1 MSEVHL
7 VECPRDAM
15 QGWSREISTAEKVAY
30 HKLLLAVGFHTLDI
44 GSFVSPKA
52 IPQMADTR
60 EVLNQLGE
68 EGLLDGLNGPRL
80 LTIVAN
86 SRGAKDAA
94 SMPMVDDMGFPF
106 SISETFQIRNA
117 GTGLAEARKRLEE
130 IQSICR
136 SSGKRLVTYLSMGFG
151 NPYGDPWSPALLVD
165 TAGEL
170 IDALGLE
177 VVALSDTV
185 GSATEETIQSAFEA
199 LIPTF
204 PDVDFGAHLHAQPWE
219 AKAKIQ
225 AAYQGGC
232 RRFDGA
238 IRGVGGCPMSG
249 NDLVGNM
256 PTEQIIEFLS
266 SRGIEVVKDPRAWS
280 AAQAFAADL
289 FG

>member
-15 QGWSREISTAEKVAY
+15 QGWPREISTADKVAY
-30 HKLLLAVGFHTLDI
+30 HKLLLAVGFGTLDI

-60 EVLNQLGE
+60 EVLLTLAE
-68 EGLLDGLNGPRL
+68 EGLFDSENRPRL

-86 SRGAKDAA
+86 ERGAKDAA
-94 SMPMVDDMGFPF
+94 AMPMVDDMGFPF

-117 GTGLAEARKRLEE
+117 GTGLEEARKRLED
-130 IQSICR
+130 IQGICR
-136 SSGKRLVTYLSMGFG
+136 KTGKRLVTYLSMGFG

-170 IDALGLE
+170 IETLGLE

-185 GSATEETIQSAFEA
+185 GSATEDVIESAFEA
-199 LIPTF
+199 LVPAF

-219 AKAKIQ
+219 AKAKIG
-225 AAYQGGC
+225 AAYRGGC

-256 PTEQIIEFLS
+256 PTEHILDFLS
-266 SRGIEVVKDPRAWS
+266 SEGLEVVQDPRAWS

>member
-15 QGWSREISTAEKVAY
+15 QGWERAISTADKVAY
-30 HKLLLAVGFHTLDI
+30 HKLLLAVGFGTLDI

-52 IPQMADTR
+52 IPHMADTR
-60 EVLNQLGE
+60 EVLETLAE
-68 EGLLDGLNGPRL
+68 EGLLDASDRPRL

-86 SRGAKDAA
+86 ERGAKDA
-94 SMPMVDDMGFPF
+94 SRMPMVDDMGFPF

-117 GTGLAEARKRLEE
+117 GTGLEEARKRLED
-130 IQSICR
+130 IQGICGA
-136 SSGKRLVTYLSMGFG
+136 SGKRLVTYLSMGFG
-151 NPYGDPWSPALLVD
+151 NPYGDPWSPGLLVD

-170 IDALGLE
+170 ITSLGLE

-185 GSATEETIQSAFEA
+185 GSATEDVIQAAFEA
-199 LIPTF
+199 LIPAF
-204 PDVDFGAHLHAQPWE
+204 PSVEFGAHLHAQPWE
-219 AKAKIQ
+219 AKGKIG
-225 AAYQGGC
+225 AAYRGGC

-256 PTEQIIEFLS
+256 PTEQILDFLAAE
-266 SRGIEVVKDPRAWS
+266 GMEMVKNQRAWS